1 MKKYFIN
8 LLFIIIALLI
18 IFRGLEDIGLYVYG
32 EKTQANITYT
42 EKVTSGRR
50 SSGSYRVHYEFTLP
64 DNSLQTGSSKMS
76 VKGGG
81 EPSGWMYVRYF
92 SFRPDFNKPDG
103 VSIIV
108 LASFWFLPGIGLI
121 IYSII
126 RMRKKKLS
134 YERLDR
140 ISGEKHSDSMPFSLI
155 SVLVLLAIG
164 SGLTYFLFIKPA
176 QLQEP
181 KGVEIISTQYGNTQG
196 NVSNGGIAVRDGD
209 HIYFANFFDTQK
221 LYSMKDNGSD
231 VKKLTDESINCI
243 NFYDGWIY
251 YCNFND
257 SDKIYRIKPDGT
269 GKSRVY
275 KWKSQDV
282 NISGGWFFLSN
293 GNDHNRIYRVR
304 VNGKNELQLNND
316 ESDNLS
322 VAGGWIYYTNE
333 TDWKK
338 LYRIRTDG
346 SQRSAVTDFAVA
358 TVIADETGVFF
369 TSADEGFL
377 YRLDNEKTTPVKLM
391 DKKLGMPNIIDGK
404 IYYSDDDRSLYVMNI
419 DGSGAKQLN
428 QVNSWFIST
437 FGDKVMVVDFMG
449 SDYNYLVDTASGKTQ
464 EIH

>member
-1 MKKYFIN
+1 M
-8 LLFIIIALLI
+8 
-18 IFRGLEDIGLYVYG
+18 GLYLYG
-32 EKTQANITYT
+32 EKTQAHITYS
-42 EKVTSGRR
+42 EKASYGRR
-50 SSGSYRVHYEFTLP
+50 SGGSYRVHYEFTLP
-64 DNSLQTGSSKMS
+64 DNSLQTGSSRMS
-76 VKGGG
+76 IRGGS
-81 EPSGWMYVRYF
+81 EPSGWMNIRYF

-103 VSIIV
+103 ASIIV
-108 LASFWFLPGIGLI
+108 FASFWFLPGIGLI

-140 ISGEKHSDSMPFSLI
+140 ISGEKHSESTLSNFI

-164 SGLTYFLFIKPA
+164 TGLTYFLFI
-176 QLQEP
+176 QLSQP
-181 KGVEIISTQYGNTQG
+181 KQTKGSEIISTQYGNTQG
-196 NVSNGGIAVRDGD
+196 NVSNGGIATRDGD
-209 HIYFANFFDTQK
+209 NIYFANFTDAQK
-221 LYSMKDNGSD
+221 LYSMKADGSG
-231 VKKLTDESINCI
+231 VRKLTDESVNCI

-257 SDKIYRIKPDGT
+257 SDKIYKIKPDGT

-316 ESDNLS
+316 ESNNLS

-346 SQRSAVTDFAVA
+346 SQRTAATDFAVT

-369 TSADEGFL
+369 TSADEGLL
-377 YRLDNEKTTPVKLM
+377 YRLDNNKTTPVKLI
-391 DKKLGMPNIIDGK
+391 DRKVGMYNIADGK
-404 IYYSDDDRSLYVMNI
+404 IYYADDDRFLYVMNQ
-419 DGSGAKQLN
+419 DGSEAKQLN

-437 FGDKVMVVDFMG
+437 LGEKVMVVDFTG
-449 SDYNYLVDTASGKTQ
+449 SDYNYLIDVASGTTQ